1 MTGGPNIRAIGPED
15 AQEAQIETASEGADD
30 TLSLTDEYDD
40 DWDDEGPKQL
50 SFQWIAPT
58 LAVLT
63 LAGWTGFFG
72 WAHQAEI
79 LAGGTPQQWTGWIT
93 SWAIPTLLIVSLWL
107 LAMRNSTREAS
118 KFGATAHMLSE
129 ESALLEQRLTT
140 VNRELSLAREFLG
153 SQSLELESLGRVASE
168 RLSEHAGHLQ
178 TLIVDNGHQVDAIA
192 SVSATAL
199 DNMSKLRDDLPVV
212 ANSAKDVSNQIG
224 TAGRTANDQIAE
236 LVAGFQ
242 RLNDF
247 GKASETQVD
256 SIQTKIEAAL
266 TTFENQTEEMEDLAE
281 TRFAALREKSDEFR
295 TELDGREVEAL
306 AAMRRRAQALAD
318 EFAKSREGLDL
329 EEEEALRSL
338 RARLTAMREEANT
351 VSNSVQESET
361 NALESW
367 QGRIVTLKQQLNEA
381 IVEIQNIDEAA
392 LASANAKLEALR
404 VEAEAV
410 DAHIMQRDGK
420 LVEQVEARLATLGE
434 NEEAAIQSLTARLET
449 LDSEIAAR
457 REAQE
462 SQSELLAGRSEAIAA
477 RIDTLR
483 KSLVAISDLGERTE
497 ESIVRSTEQLVSTF
511 DNSREAI
518 DATDAAVKDLTE
530 ASVRLLELIQASAQH
545 SGVELPEA
553 LTTAE
558 NRLSEI
564 RDQAEGLKG
573 IIGQAGDKSQELS
586 EYVLSAQST
595 SHASIEQVDALR
607 DRIAGSNAAT
617 HEAITLLTNDLS
629 KLNGESEL
637 LSSKAQDQLREAI
650 SALEEAARNA
660 PSTIEAGLKESVE
673 FVASKLAKDA
683 GEILDR
689 TLHSASQESISRLE
703 ESAARASGVSR
714 DAAIQLRDQLSKVN
728 ELASN
733 LETRVSRAREQ
744 AEEQVGND
752 FARRMALITES
763 LNSNA
768 IDISKAMSSDVTDT
782 AWASYLRGD
791 RGIFTRRAVSL
802 LDNREARDIAEVYD
816 DDPEFRE
823 NVSRY
828 IHDFESMLRS
838 MLSTRD
844 GNALSVTLLSSDMG
858 KLYVALAQAIERLR
872 E

>member
-15 AQEAQIETASEGADD
+15 AQEAQVETISEEAED
-30 TLSLTDEYDD
+30 TLSLTDEYES
-40 DWDDEGPKQL
+40 DWEYEEPKSLQL
-50 SFQWIAPT
+50 GWITPT
-58 LAVLT
+58 LAVLAI
-63 LAGWTGFFG
+63 AGWTGFFG
-72 WAHQAEI
+72 WAHQSEI
-79 LAGGTPQQWTGWIT
+79 LSGGTPQQWTSWIT

-107 LAMRNSTREAS
+107 LAMRNSTREAA

-168 RLSEHAGHLQ
+168 RLSEHADHLQ
-178 TLIVDNGHQVDAIA
+178 SLITDNGSQVDAIA

-199 DNMSKLRDDLPVV
+199 ENMGKLRDDLPVV

-224 TAGRTANDQIAE
+224 TAGRTANGQIAE
-236 LVAGFQ
+236 LVAGFE

-247 GKASETQVD
+247 GKASESQVD

-266 TTFENQTEEMEDLAE
+266 TTFENQTEEMEELAE
-281 TRFAALREKSDEFR
+281 TRFAALRDKSDEFR

-306 AAMRRRAQALAD
+306 AAMRRRAEALAD

-338 RARLTAMREEANT
+338 RARLTAMREEAST

-367 QGRIVTLKQQLNEA
+367 RARIAALKQQLNEA

-392 LASANAKLEALR
+392 LASANAKLDALR
-404 VEAEAV
+404 SEAEAV
-410 DAHIMQRDGK
+410 DAHIMERDGK
-420 LVEQVEARLATLGE
+420 LVEQVEARLVALGE
-434 NEEAAIQSLTARLET
+434 NEDVAIQALTARLET

-462 SQSELLAGRSEAIAA
+462 SQSERLAGRSEAIAA

-483 KSLVAISDLGERTE
+483 ASLVAISDLGERTE
-497 ESIVRSTEQLVSTF
+497 ESMARSAEQLVSTF

-518 DATDAAVKDLTE
+518 ETTDRAVKDLTE

-558 NRLSEI
+558 DRLKEI
-564 RDQAEGLKG
+564 RDQAEELKG
-573 IIGQAGDKSQELS
+573 VIGQAGDKSQELS
-586 EYVLSAQST
+586 EYVLAAQST
-595 SHASIEQVDALR
+595 GHASIEQVDALR

-617 HEAITLLTNDLS
+617 HEAITLLTSDLS
-629 KLNGESEL
+629 KLNDESDL

-660 PSTIEAGLKESVE
+660 PSTIEAGLKESVQS
-673 FVASKLAKDA
+673 VASKLGQDA
-683 GEILDR
+683 GEVLDK
-689 TLHSASQESISRLE
+689 TLHSASQESISKLE
-703 ESAARASGVSR
+703 ESAAKASGVSR

-728 ELASN
+728 ELAAN

-802 LDNREARDIAEVYD
+802 LDSTEARDIAEVYD
-816 DDPEFRE
+816 EDPDFRE

-872 E
+872 D